1 MPHLSAVSNRIRRRP
16 VSSFHGGPQIGG
28 GSSFTLAAETPAGA
42 VDGVN
47 DEFELS
53 HEPASLLLFLNGV
66 LQTLG
71 DDYTLSGTTI
81 TFATAPFTGDVLSAV
96 LG

>member
-16 VSSFHGGPQIGG
+16 VSSFHGGQQIGG
-28 GSSFTLAAETPAGA
+28 SGGTILSSETPAGA

-47 DEFELS
+47 AVFELS
-53 HEPASLLLFLNGV
+53 FEPASLLLFLNGV

-71 DDYTLSGTTI
+71 GDYTLSGTTI
-81 TFATAPFTGDVLSAV
+81 TFATAPFTGDIISAV